1 MAFGEIDK
9 VFLCA
14 LTAALLASASC
25 GATACGVYDDVL
37 PALRKVTPQSGEVGA
52 ASLAAARFVRGT
64 VAGAPER
71 VASQAYSIEISRDG
85 VVVTAGGDAGE
96 RYARTTLRQL
106 AKLSGGGPVPAAKVV
121 DWPELEWR
129 GVMNDCGRN
138 YLAMEGVKA
147 FIDLA
152 SEYKMNI
159 FHWHLSDYHGWRL
172 ESKLYPELVH
182 PDTMT
187 RQVGKFYSQDEFREI
202 VAYAKERGVV
212 VMPELDV
219 PGHTLALRR
228 GLGVKEM
235 RHPSVRKAVADLL
248 GELCSLASA
257 EDMPF
262 VHIGT
267 DEVRV
272 EQEYV
277 PDGWCSE
284 WAEAVAAKGRA
295 CVVWAPGKTVRT
307 TGEVVDMAWYR
318 NHVTNS
324 NNRAFDAAGMY
335 FAGQGPELVL
345 NLAAFSKPC
354 DWNVGD
360 ARKLGAIA
368 CCWHDDNVG
377 DDTLRLFANATVA
390 PAILGFADNF
400 WAGRAELGGDASFK
414 WRTMLPPEGSR
425 ELEVARALERRIIA
439 QRDRV
444 LADFKLPFPYLRQTD
459 QHWRLRRADGSTI
472 DADAVGGL
480 VDVMARVADKSG
492 EVVAETWVKSP
503 KTMTAGAWIG
513 FTVTGG
519 VYSRQHDQ
527 PMPGIGQWNKYGS
540 YVEVNGKRIEPP
552 VWTHPGAR
560 VKAKPDPDGKSFRGA
575 VYSNDLSETPLEDE
589 WYYIREPT
597 KVDLRAGWN
606 HVRLVLRKP
615 KNIWG
620 RSWRGTFR
628 LLEGTS
634 DHPRE
639 VPGLV
644 WSAEPGP
651 GL

>member
-1 MAFGEIDK
+1 MMQGREFTGIHCLGTAFFAGLFI
-9 VFLCA
+9 A
-14 LTAALLASASC
+14 LSAV
-25 GATACGVYDDVL
+25 GGVYDEVL
-37 PALRKVTPQSGEVGA
+37 PSLRKVTPGIGQADAS
-52 ASLAAARFVRGT
+52 SLAVARFVRGA

-71 VASQAYSIEISRDG
+71 VAAQAYSIEVTATG

-96 RYARTTLRQL
+96 RYARTTLRQISRL
-106 AKLSGGGPVPAAKVV
+106 TGGKGVPSATIV

-152 SEYKMNI
+152 AEYKMNL

-172 ESKLYPELVH
+172 ESKLYPELTH

-187 RQVGKFYSQDEFREI
+187 RQVGKFYTQDDFREI
-202 VAYAKERGVV
+202 VAYAKERGVT

-235 RHPSVRKAVADLL
+235 KHPSVRRAVAELF

-262 VHIGT
+262 VHLGT

-277 PDGWCSE
+277 PEGWCSE
-284 WAEAVAAKGRA
+284 WADVVAAKGRA
-295 CVVWAPGKTVRT
+295 CVVWAPGKTVKT
-307 TGEVVDMAWYR
+307 TGEVVDMAWYH
-318 NHVTNS
+318 NHVTNTS
-324 NNRAFDAAGMY
+324 NRAFDAARMY

-345 NLAAFSKPC
+345 NLTAFSKPC
-354 DWNVGD
+354 DWKID
-360 ARKLGAIA
+360 ESRKLGAIA

-400 WAGRAELGGDASFK
+400 WSGRAELPGDAPSR
-414 WRTMLPPEGSR
+414 WRGKLPPEGSR
-425 ELEVARALERRIIA
+425 ELEVARALERRIVA

-444 LADFKLPFPYLRQTD
+444 LTDFSLPFPYLRQTD
-459 QHWRLRRADGSTI
+459 QHWRLRWANGDVIES
-472 DADAVGGL
+472 DAVGGL
-480 VDVMARVADKSG
+480 MDVMERVKETCG

-503 KTMTAGAWIG
+503 VDQTVGAWIG
-513 FTVTGG
+513 FTPTGG

-527 PMPGIGQWNKYGS
+527 PMPKIGEWNKYGS
-540 YVEVNGKRIEPP
+540 FVEVNGRRIEPP

-560 VKAKPDPDGKSFRGA
+560 VKAKTDPDGKSFRGA
-575 VYSNDLSETPLEDE
+575 VYSSDLCETPLEDE
-589 WYYIREPT
+589 WYYIRKPT
-597 KVDLRAGWN
+597 PVNLKAGWN
-606 HVRLVLRKP
+606 HVRMTLRKP
-615 KNIWG
+615 KDIWG
-620 RSWRGTFR
+620 RTWRGTFR
-628 LLEGTS
+628 LLDGTS
-634 DHPRE
+634 EHPRE

-644 WSAEPGP
+644 WSSSPM
-651 GL
+651 

>member
-1 MAFGEIDK
+1 MRLIA
-9 VFLCA
+9 V
-14 LTAALLASASC
+14 LTIAAASAC
-25 GATACGVYDDVL
+25 TAGGSVYDDVL
-37 PALRKVTPQSGEVGA
+37 PALRDVTQTDGEVDPSALAGA
-52 ASLAAARFVRGT
+52 KFLRGCVDGAPKR
-64 VAGAPER
+64 VAG
-71 VASQAYSIEISRDG
+71 QAYEICIAATG

-106 AKLSGGGPVPAAKVV
+106 EKLSGGGPVPAARIV
-121 DWPELEWR
+121 DWPSLEWR

-152 SEYKMNI
+152 AEYKMNI
-159 FHWHLSDYHGWRL
+159 FHWHLSDFHGWRL
-172 ESKLYPELVH
+172 ESKLYPELTH

-187 RQVGKFYSQDEFREI
+187 RQVGKFYTQEDFREI

-219 PGHTLALRR
+219 PGHTLALRK
-228 GLGVKEM
+228 GMGVKEM
-235 RHPSVRKAVADLL
+235 RHPSMRKAVADLF
-248 GELCSLASA
+248 GELCTLASA
-257 EDMPF
+257 SDMPF
-262 VHIGT
+262 VHLGT

-284 WAEAVAAKGRA
+284 WADVVAAEGRMS
-295 CVVWAPGKTVRT
+295 VVWAPGERLRSR
-307 TGEVVDMAWYR
+307 GEVVDMVWHD

-324 NNRAFDAAGMY
+324 SNRAFDAARMY
-335 FAGQGPELVL
+335 FAGQGPELIL
-345 NLAAFSKPC
+345 NQTAFAKPC
-354 DWNVGD
+354 RWKIDD
-360 ARKLGAIA
+360 SRKLGAIA

-400 WAGRAELGGDASFK
+400 WAGRASLDDNATGRWHS
-414 WRTMLPPEGSR
+414 RLPPEGSAD
-425 ELEVARALERRIIA
+425 LALARGLERRIVA

-444 LADFKLPFPYLRQTD
+444 LGGFALPFPYLRQTD
-459 QHWRLRRADGSTI
+459 QHWRLSWADGRVI
-472 DADAVGGL
+472 NADVVGGL
-480 VDVMARVADKSG
+480 VDVLAYVSEKDG
-492 EVVAETWVKSP
+492 EAVAETWVKSP
-503 KTMTAGAWIG
+503 ASRVVGAWIG
-513 FTVTGG
+513 FTNTGG

-527 PMPGIGQWNKYGS
+527 PMPKIGEWNKYGS
-540 YVEVNGKRIEPP
+540 FVEVNGRRVEPP

-560 VKAKPDPDGKSFRGA
+560 VKAKCDPDGKSFRGA
-575 VYSNDLSETPLEDE
+575 VWSNDLSETPLEDE

-597 KVDLRAGWN
+597 PVELRSGWN
-606 HVRLVLRKP
+606 HVRLVLKKP
-615 KNIWG
+615 RGIWG
-620 RSWRGTFR
+620 RTWRGVFR

-639 VPGLV
+639 VPGLE
-644 WSAEPGP
+644 WSSSPKDVAP
-651 GL
+651 